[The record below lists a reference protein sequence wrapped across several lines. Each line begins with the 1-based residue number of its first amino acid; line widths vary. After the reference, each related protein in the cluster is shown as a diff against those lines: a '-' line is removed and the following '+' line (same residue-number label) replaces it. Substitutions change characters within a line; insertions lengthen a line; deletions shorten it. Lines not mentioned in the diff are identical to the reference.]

1 MCGIEQPLNAHANGV
16 NGDSPR
22 CNLGF
27 PRPYRPRPNGADGG
41 IVDSLR
47 RRHAD
52 VPCAPLGR
60 GWFWG
65 RGPRVAPWAITVGPF
80 GAARRNA
87 AEGDSPRS
95 NLGFPR
101 PYRACGNGA
110 DGGIVDSLR
119 RCHADVPCAPLGRG
133 WFWGRGPRVAPW
145 AITVGPFGA
154 ARPNAA
160 EGDNPRCN
168 LGYRSS
174 IIPLALKGPHNAAL
188 QFAEPEKREQAINA
202 NLRGLGY
209 GR

>member
-1 MCGIEQPLNAHANGV
+1 MCGIERKHCIPTPTAWTVKAQGEAKRNPGNRRKNGT
-16 NGDSPR
+16 
-22 CNLGF
+22 
-27 PRPYRPRPNGADGG
+27 RPNGADGG

-47 RRHAD
+47 RCYAD

-65 RGPRVAPWAITVGPF
+65 RGPRVSPWAITVGPF

-87 AEGDSPRS
+87 AEGDS
-95 NLGFPR
+95 
-101 PYRACGNGA
+101 
-110 DGGIVDSLR
+110 
-119 RCHADVPCAPLGRG
+119 
-133 WFWGRGPRVAPW
+133 
-145 AITVGPFGA
+145 
-154 ARPNAA
+154 
-160 EGDNPRCN
+160 PRCN

-188 QFAEPEKREQAINA
+188 QFAESEKREQAINA

>member
-16 NGDSPR
+16 NGDSPG

-27 PRPYRPRPNGADGG
+27 PRPYRARRNGADGG

-47 RRHAD
+47 RCYAD

-65 RGPRVAPWAITVGPF
+65 RGPRVSPRAITVGPFGATRRNAAEAITVGPF

-87 AEGDSPRS
+87 AEGDS
-95 NLGFPR
+95 
-101 PYRACGNGA
+101 
-110 DGGIVDSLR
+110 
-119 RCHADVPCAPLGRG
+119 
-133 WFWGRGPRVAPW
+133 
-145 AITVGPFGA
+145 
-154 ARPNAA
+154 
-160 EGDNPRCN
+160 PRCN

-188 QFAEPEKREQAINA
+188 QFAESSKREISTFQHSHCILHSSA
-202 NLRGLGY
+202 GEMSY
-209 GR
+209 GG

>member
-27 PRPYRPRPNGADGG
+27 PRPYRARRNGADGG

-47 RRHAD
+47 RRYAD

-65 RGPRVAPWAITVGPF
+65 RGPRVSPWAITVGPF
-80 GAARRNA
+80 GATRRNA
-87 AEGDSPRS
+87 AEGDSPR
-95 NLGFPR
+95 G
-101 PYRACGNGA
+101 
-110 DGGIVDSLR
+110 
-119 RCHADVPCAPLGRG
+119 
-133 WFWGRGPRVAPW
+133 
-145 AITVGPFGA
+145 
-154 ARPNAA
+154 
-160 EGDNPRCN
+160 N

-188 QFAEPEKREQAINA
+188 QFTESAKREISNFHHSHTTFHSSTG
-202 NLRGLGY
+202 GLGY
-209 GR
+209 GG